1 MTSDDIR
8 PLEPVELL
16 RAGGIPERWL
26 SDSEGNISPDERQTS
41 CMPKGVTPLVRPGDQ
56 IPVRDS
62 AGAGAHA
69 NVGTG
74 GRTKEE
80 IIAEVARRVMEELKA
95 GGTV

>member
-1 MTSDDIR
+1 
-8 PLEPVELL
+8 
-16 RAGGIPERWL
+16 
-26 SDSEGNISPDERQTS
+26 
-41 CMPKGVTPLVRPGDQ
+41 MPKGVTSLVRPGDQ

-69 NVGTG
+69 NAGTG
-74 GRTKEE
+74 GRAKEE